1 MKKTVKKT
9 ASKKSVAKKPVMKS
23 GGSTLKAV
31 PAGNK
36 GLSKLPTAVRNK
48 MGYMKSG
55 GPKRT
60 LKKYQIEGEVMPP
73 APPASRDTGTAPVSD
88 NQLIAMMIEKGM
100 TPKQIRKFMKAKSK
114 VAVNPNSVIN
124 AAGQIGSSLI
134 NAFGNRGGGG
144 GGMMGP
150 PDGPFKKGGAKKSTA
165 KKPMMNDG
173 GPTGIQNVRRKIL
186 TKRINNLDE
195 KGIASQVAGNKEKA
209 KRQFDKSDR
218 LHEKRAALREKAG
231 YKKGGA
237 VKAVT
242 KKTMTRTKKK

>member
-60 LKKYQIEGEVMPP
+60 LKKYQIEGEVIPP
-73 APPASRDTGTAPVSD
+73 VPTPTPTPAVAAQPKARTFADAYAANIAAGLKPA
-88 NQLIAMMIEKGM
+88 QARKIAMRELGLKKGVD
-100 TPKQIRKFMKAKSK
+100 SG
-114 VAVNPNSVIN
+114 AVIG
-124 AAGQIGSSLI
+124 AAGQIGSALI
-134 NAFGNRGGGG
+134 NTLGNRGGGG

-165 KKPMMNDG
+165 KKPMM
-173 GPTGIQNVRRKIL
+173 K
-186 TKRINNLDE
+186 
-195 KGIASQVAGNKEKA
+195 
-209 KRQFDKSDR
+209 
-218 LHEKRAALREKAG
+218 
-231 YKKGGA
+231 YGGA
-237 VKAVT
+237 KNVAV

>member
-60 LKKYQIEGEVMPP
+60 LKIYQSEGEVMPP
-73 APPASRDTGTAPVSD
+73 VPPASRDTGTAPVSD
-88 NQLIAMMIEKGM
+88 NQLMAMMIEKGM

-165 KKPMMNDG
+165 KKPMM
-173 GPTGIQNVRRKIL
+173 K
-186 TKRINNLDE
+186 
-195 KGIASQVAGNKEKA
+195 
-209 KRQFDKSDR
+209 
-218 LHEKRAALREKAG
+218 
-231 YKKGGA
+231 YGGA
-237 VKAVT
+237 KNVAV